1 MATAKKK
8 QTQVGANAKADFE
21 SAFAGLKDIFQRHA
35 DKLSVLTDKPGNY
48 TLLVKSVT
56 HKGKPLWFG
65 AVQIMKNYV
74 SFHLMPVY
82 MNPALQKQISPELKK
97 RMQGKACFNLTA
109 PDEKL
114 FGELAELTA
123 TGMKHFSALKSS

>member
-1 MATAKKK
+1 MPTAKKNK
-8 QTQVGANAKADFE
+8 IKAASSQNTDFE
-21 SAFAGLKDIFQRHA
+21 SAFAGLKEIFQRHA
-35 DKLSVLTDKPGNY
+35 DKLTVLTDKPGNY

-97 RMQGKACFNLTA
+97 RMQGKACFNFTA

-123 TGMKHFSALKSS
+123 SGMKHFSTLKSS